1 MVDENYGFRDDE
13 ERKAFYIALPV
24 LALFGGLLYYF
35 VFTPED
41 TIAIDSAASG
51 DAAFLDSDADGIA
64 DHLDRCV
71 NEKGS
76 LDNHG
81 CLLAQQKDKEKTAA
95 LKQQPTANSVSRA
108 SKTTTAQLVEE
119 PTAETVE
126 LIEPAIATP
135 TPTANE
141 IVRSE
146 VAPTPAPIAEPT
158 PTPEEKPAP
167 VVDSDADGFND
178 ADDPCPNIAGAD
190 NGCPIDTDA
199 DGVTDDQDQCP
210 DIAAGTD
217 NGCPTDKDN
226 DGVPDESDACPETFG
241 TDKGCPADTDSDG
254 FPDDVDAC
262 PETVGTDK
270 GCPADKDADGI
281 PDNEDKCP
289 DTAGTNNGCPA
300 QAAVV
305 KLPKDMDI
313 DGIADKDDKC
323 PDIAGSKQNAGCP
336 ESTTIAL
343 TPEKPVTESEERLI
357 QDAGFNIQ
365 FNAGNSVLTGR
376 SREILLEVAK
386 VMKRY
391 PNIRLEAHGFTDA
404 EGSTAANKNLSQQRA
419 QSCVDVIS
427 KAGIDRE
434 RLKALGFGEAQP
446 IASNSTAVG
455 RQKNRRVEFKLIR

>member
-1 MVDENYGFRDDE
+1 M
-13 ERKAFYIALPV
+13 
-24 LALFGGLLYYF
+24 ALFGGLLYYF

-41 TIAIDSAASG
+41 TIALDSDTSG
-51 DAAFLDSDADGIA
+51 DTAFFDTDADGIA

-81 CLLAQQKDKEKTAA
+81 CLLAPKKDNEKTAA
-95 LKQQPTANSVSRA
+95 VKQQPIENTVSRD
-108 SKTTTAQLVEE
+108 SKTAAAPVVEE
-119 PTAETVE
+119 ATVE
-126 LIEPAIATP
+126 LIEPVVEASTVDSVELNEPATATP

-141 IVRSE
+141 IVRTE
-146 VAPTPAPIAEPT
+146 VTPIPPPVAEPT
-158 PTPEEKPAP
+158 PTPEDKPAP
-167 VVDSDADGFND
+167 VADSDADGFND
-178 ADDPCPNIAGAD
+178 DDDPCPKVAGAD

-199 DGVTDDQDQCP
+199 DGVADDQDQCP
-210 DIAAGTD
+210 EITAGTD
-217 NGCPTDKDN
+217 NGCPADKDN

-241 TDKGCPADTDSDG
+241 TVKGCPADTDSDG
-254 FPDDVDAC
+254 FPDDSDAC
-262 PETVGTDK
+262 PEVVGTNR
-270 GCPADKDADGI
+270 GCPADTDSDGISDAD
-281 PDNEDKCP
+281 DKCP
-289 DTAGTNNGCPA
+289 NTAGTNNGCPSPA
-300 QAAVV
+300 PEAR
-305 KLPKDMDI
+305 LPKDTDI
-313 DGIADKDDKC
+313 DGVADKDDKC

-386 VMKRY
+386 VMQRY
-391 PNIRLEAHGFTDA
+391 PDIRLEAHGFTDA
-404 EGSTAANKNLSQQRA
+404 EGSAEANKNLSQQRA

-427 KAGIDRE
+427 EAGIDRD